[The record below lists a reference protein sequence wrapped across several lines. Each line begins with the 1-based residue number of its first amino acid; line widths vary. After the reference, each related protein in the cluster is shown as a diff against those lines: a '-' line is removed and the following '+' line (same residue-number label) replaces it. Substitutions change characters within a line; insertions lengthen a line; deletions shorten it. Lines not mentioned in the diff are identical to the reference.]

1 MPFTKKKSLREKLET
16 QLGDLAGQTEEL
28 RKQVAERAPGVRDQ
42 IVEQTEELRKQV
54 AEKAPVVRDQIVA
67 ALPDR
72 EQLLSVRDDLFDR
85 LPENVQDKLPEQV
98 KPKRKRLRK
107 VAAVGVLT
115 GAGAAAFAI
124 LKRRG
129 DTPTVYTPPTP
140 AAAPKPAPSTS
151 PAASTGAAADT
162 ASTSSVPTAEEILDE
177 TTTPQH
183 KGPAN

>member
-1 MPFTKKKSLREKLET
+1 MPFTKKKSLRDKLEA

-28 RKQVAERAPGVRDQ
+28 RKQVVEKAPVVRDQ
-42 IVEQTEELRKQV
+42 LVEQTEELRKQV

-72 EQLLSVRDDLFDR
+72 EQLLSVRDELFDR

-140 AAAPKPAPSTS
+140 APAPAATTS
-151 PAASTGAAADT
+151 PAATT
-162 ASTSSVPTAEEILDE
+162 PPASTSSVPTAEEILDDSAA
-177 TTTPQH
+177 PQH